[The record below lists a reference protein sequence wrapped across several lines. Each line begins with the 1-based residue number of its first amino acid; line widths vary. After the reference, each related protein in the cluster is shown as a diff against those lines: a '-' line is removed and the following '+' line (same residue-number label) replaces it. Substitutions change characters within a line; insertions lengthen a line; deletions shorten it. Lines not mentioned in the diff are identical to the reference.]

1 MAIKV
6 ACSCGKKLEVKDEL
20 AGRRGKCPACGKILM
35 IPAAAAPKLPVAA
48 PPHSVAAAQPAAA
61 SAGVAAG
68 MPQRIGSMTHYY
80 PHVDAGVIEI
90 DAGELRVGDTIHVR
104 GHTTDY
110 YQRVDR
116 IEVDHR
122 AVEVARPGQ
131 SVGVHVTQRVREGD
145 AVWKVSSG

>member
-1 MAIKV
+1 M
-6 ACSCGKKLEVKDEL
+6 
-20 AGRRGKCPACGKILM
+20 
-35 IPAAAAPKLPVAA
+35 
-48 PPHSVAAAQPAAA
+48 
-61 SAGVAAG
+61 
-68 MPQRIGSMTHYY
+68 
-80 PHVDAGVIEI
+80 
-90 DAGELRVGDTIHVR
+90 GDTIHVR

>member
-1 MAIKV
+1 
-6 ACSCGKKLEVKDEL
+6 
-20 AGRRGKCPACGKILM
+20 
-35 IPAAAAPKLPVAA
+35 
-48 PPHSVAAAQPAAA
+48 
-61 SAGVAAG
+61 